1 MIYLYCP
8 DDNAP
13 NGGIRKI
20 YNHADVLNRNGFEA
34 AVVHLKPGFRCSW
47 FRNETRVIYAQT
59 VRPNPDDFIVAAEV
73 FGPDI
78 ALTAPGI
85 RKVIFNQNCYNT
97 FVHYPLGKEGR
108 QTPYLHPDIVATIT
122 VSDDGVSYLR
132 YAFPS
137 ARILK
142 IRPGVDTT
150 LFHPGDRKK
159 RQIAFMPRRQL

>member
-34 AVVHLKPGFRCSW
+34 AVVHLKPGFRCTW
-47 FRNETRVIYAQT
+47 FQNDTRVVYAQT
-59 VRPNPDDFIVAAEV
+59 VRPLAEDFIVAAEV

-97 FVHYPLGKEGR
+97 FVHYPLGKEQR
-108 QTPYLHPDIVATIT
+108 QAITDTCWRWNGAGFFHQSRRSGPVCDLHQPRAR
-122 VSDDGVSYLR
+122 SQFR
-132 YAFPS
+132 PAS
-137 ARILK
+137 AHGHSQRAS
-142 IRPGVDTT
+142 
-150 LFHPGDRKK
+150 
-159 RQIAFMPRRQL
+159 RQNLAR